1 MTGFTVDEALPGD
14 LSAALVGWT
23 VLYWWPRRQLAAR
36 HLRPPLP
43 ARRLL
48 ARGDLHP
55 GDVGAAWHG
64 GHATPRR
71 LLWLALGASL
81 TGHGGAGGRVARAL
95 RPRPPPDPTGPND

>member
-43 ARRLL
+43 AWRLL
-48 ARGDLHP
+48 ARGDLRLHP
-55 GDVGAAWHG
+55 ADVGAVRHG
-64 GHATPRR
+64 RHATPHR
-71 LLWLALGASL
+71 LLWLRLGASL
-81 TGHGGAGGRVARAL
+81 TGHGSAGG
-95 RPRPPPDPTGPND
+95 